1 MEQPDYLTSTCRYDR
16 NKVELLNT
24 ESMRVHYVVSKI
36 EFMSHR
42 PELYLSWEIILEELF
57 VGIYPGFC
65 VCDHFLRAYRFLE
78 VFVPVDIHYVCE
90 DFQVF
95 QRFFLYINVQL
106 VSDSFKNR
114 VELSLVSFR
123 HLPRKVSFQE
133 LRTPHHTLHPIH
145 KLDRCFKQ
153 GQFVSN
159 PLRRMAAQHHQRYD
173 SHLSDYRLLTC
184 LK

>member
-1 MEQPDYLTSTCRYDR
+1 MEQPDYLTPTCRYDR

-65 VCDHFLRAYRFLE
+65 VCDHFLSAYRFLE
-78 VFVPVDIHYVCE
+78 VFVPIDVHYVCE

-95 QRFFLYINVQL
+95 QRFFLYL
-106 VSDSFKNR
+106 SNR
-114 VELSLVSFR
+114 VDLGIDYCHVIFR
-123 HLPRKVSFQE
+123 YQYHMCINYHNVHK
-133 LRTPHHTLHPIH
+133 IH
-145 KLDRCFKQ
+145 NVC
-153 GQFVSN
+153 
-159 PLRRMAAQHHQRYD
+159 
-173 SHLSDYRLLTC
+173 
-184 LK
+184 